1 MMEKIEDSEKKRRL
15 LEFRRRIMKLGD
27 IVDDE
32 NARIISLRIGTRIWA
47 IGFRLSETR
56 RELRGEMAENI
67 VSAYLNLLGMHV
79 EPPEKTCQDRIA
91 VDPSTKNRVPVQ
103 VKSVS
108 LERHGYAIRVDD
120 IPLNEFTG
128 FYIALFEREP
138 ADIILYIESG
148 ELQRLMH
155 DSAKKEPGAKRH
167 HKDYWELYI
176 PHDLRGFRQYESS
189 HRFLESV
196 FGKTR

>member
-1 MMEKIEDSEKKRRL
+1 MRVEDAE
-15 LEFRRRIMKLGD
+15 
-27 IVDDE
+27 
-32 NARIISLRIGTRIWA
+32 
-47 IGFRLSETR
+47 ET
-56 RELRGEMAENI
+56 
-67 VSAYLNLLGMHV
+67 Y
-79 EPPEKTCQDRIA
+79 QDMIA

-108 LERHGYAIRVDD
+108 LWKHGYAIRVDD

-128 FYIALFEREP
+128 VYIALFEREP
-138 ADIILYIESG
+138 VDIILYTESG

-155 DSAKKEPGAKRH
+155 DRAKMEPGVARH
-167 HKDYWELYI
+167 HKDYWELPI